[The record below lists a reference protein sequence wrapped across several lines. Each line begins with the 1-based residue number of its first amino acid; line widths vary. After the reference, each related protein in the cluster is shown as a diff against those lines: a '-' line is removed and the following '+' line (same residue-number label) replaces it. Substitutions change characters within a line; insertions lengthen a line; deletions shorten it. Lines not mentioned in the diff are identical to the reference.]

1 MKFLR
6 DSLEE
11 TRKRMGVQRD
21 AVECDYALSWI
32 LAGVRRIPSLK
43 DTLVFRG
50 AFRKCC
56 FGDCRFSENLNFSV
70 TEGGTHSDSMERAI
84 REACDVAG
92 RLPEAARDRRLA
104 SFCRLFRMLRFP
116 GMVPA
121 ASSG

>member
-11 TRKRMGVQRD
+11 TRKHMGVQRD

-50 AFRKCC
+50 GGIQEMLFR
-56 FGDCRFSENLNFSV
+56 
-70 TEGGTHSDSMERAI
+70 
-84 REACDVAG
+84 
-92 RLPEAARDRRLA
+92 RLPLFGEPEFLSNRGRY
-104 SFCRLFRMLRFP
+104 SFGFHGTRHTGSVRCGRT
-116 GMVPA
+116 VA
-121 ASSG
+121 

>member
-50 AFRKCC
+50 GHSGNAVSAIAAFR
-56 FGDCRFSENLNFSV
+56 R
-70 TEGGTHSDSMERAI
+70 T
-84 REACDVAG
+84 
-92 RLPEAARDRRLA
+92 
-104 SFCRLFRMLRFP
+104 
-116 GMVPA
+116 
-121 ASSG
+121 